1 MKKILFAA
9 LIVVLSVVIVASFFM
24 PWAKASVSVTKVA
37 KGLAASADSTLK
49 GTPFAGKFIN
59 DLNKATKAIDS
70 LGNIEVKTTVS
81 GYDIPTMVN
90 KESSK
95 TAVSL
100 MQLFFKDAEGLG
112 TKSMMVYL
120 LPLFGLVCMALAV
133 LGLKNK
139 LAVAVMAIASGAI
152 AVWGLYNLM
161 TAKLAG
167 ESYQIV
173 ILQGLWQTMYA
184 YLFIFILSVAWLA
197 TEKK

>member
-1 MKKILFAA
+1 MKKIIFAA
-9 LIVVLSVVIVASFFM
+9 LIVVLSVVIVVSFFM

-37 KGLAASADSTLK
+37 KGLTSAADTTLK
-49 GTPFAGKFIN
+49 DTPFAGKFIK

-100 MQLFFKDAEGLG
+100 MTLFFKDAEGLG
-112 TKSMMVYL
+112 TKSMLVYL
-120 LPLFGLVCMALAV
+120 LPVFGIVCMALAV
-133 LGLKNK
+133 VGMKNK
-139 LAVAVMAIASGAI
+139 LAVAVMAIVSGAI

-161 TAKLAG
+161 TAKLSS
-167 ESYQIV
+167 ETYQIV

-184 YLFIFILSVAWLA
+184 YLLIFVLSVAWLA
-197 TEKK
+197 TDKK